1 VRLGVEV
8 TAVEQGEDGVAAR
21 STDDSEERGD
31 LLVGADGLSSVVRRA
46 IAEVPIRDA
55 GYTAWRG
62 VSSVP
67 VEGTDRRSRVRV
79 PRV

>member
-31 LLVGADGLSSVVRRA
+31 LLVGADGLSSRRA